1 MKRIVAMCLAFMMA
15 VFLIPSVT
23 KAASERVTIKVIADK
38 TTLTPGDTVNFQV
51 MLGAVENLGGLDF
64 NVLIPDGLTVKD
76 DSITMQDGLK
86 DILKSDG
93 DIVKPTQLNS
103 LRWSYSVGSQGYT
116 GTSELCILSFSCT
129 VDADAALGGKN
140 VTLRMRQCFDDS
152 TDLNDIAVDLV
163 PAAITVEKVK
173 ILVSGITLNKTSLTL
188 QDGDSAK
195 LTATVTPTNAD
206 NQKVTWSTSDESVA
220 TVSADGTV
228 TAVKAGT
235 ANITVTT
242 EDGGKTASC
251 TLTVN
256 CNHTTVK
263 TEAVDAACE
272 TDGNIEHYTCS
283 KCGKKFSDAAG
294 TKEITDIVVKAKGH
308 QTGAWQSDET
318 NHWKICSVCKQE
330 VNKSEHDYKWV
341 ADKAATEDETG
352 IGHEECVCGSIRSE
366 GTVLDKLD
374 HVHVGIEHHEA
385 VKATCTTE
393 GAVEYWT
400 CASEK
405 CRGKY
410 YGDAACQIAITEIA
424 LPKDPQNHVYTDD
437 ADADCNECGYKRFY
451 LVTDGAN
458 ASYVK
463 GTEAGLTITADG
475 DQKLFKSIE
484 IDGTTIDSANYEVKT
499 GSTVITLKKSY
510 LDGLTVENHAIRIL
524 YTDGKSASSQFT
536 VKEGAKSAG
545 SGVKK
550 NETSAS
556 VTVQGINSPKTDDK
570 SGDACELFLIISG
583 IALIVGSAILGRKK
597 IV

>member
-1 MKRIVAMCLAFMMA
+1 MKRIVAMCLALIMA
-15 VFLIPSVT
+15 VFLMPSVAR
-23 KAASERVTIKVIADK
+23 AASERVTINVTADK
-38 TTLTPGDTVNFQV
+38 TTLNPGDTVNFQV
-51 MLGAVENLGGLDF
+51 ILGAVENLGGLDF

-76 DSITMQDGLK
+76 DSIKMQDGLK

-93 DIVKPTQLNS
+93 DIVKPTSGNS
-103 LRWSYSVGSQGYT
+103 FRWCYSVGSQGYT
-116 GTSELCILSFSCT
+116 GTTELCILSFTCT
-129 VDADAALGGKN
+129 VDADAALGEKN

-152 TDLNDIAVDLV
+152 TDMNDIAVDLV
-163 PAAITVEKVK
+163 PAALTIEKVK
-173 ILVSGITLNKTSLTL
+173 VLVSGVTLNKTSLTL

-195 LTATVTPTNAD
+195 LTATVTPANAD
-206 NQKVTWSTSDESVA
+206 NRKVTWSTSDESVA

-251 TLTVN
+251 ALTVN

-272 TDGNIEHYTCS
+272 TDGNIEYYVCS
-283 KCGKKFSDAAG
+283 KCEKKFLDEAG
-294 TKEITDIVVKAKGH
+294 TQEITDVVIKAKGH

-318 NHWKICSVCKQE
+318 NHWKICSVCNQE
-330 VNKSEHDYKWV
+330 VDKSEHDYKWV

-352 IGHEECVCGSIRSE
+352 ISHEECVCGSIRSE

-374 HVHVGIEHHEA
+374 HMHIGIEHHEA

-393 GAVEYWT
+393 GTVEYWT

-405 CRGKY
+405 CKGKY

-424 LPKDPQNHVYTDD
+424 LPIDPQNHVYTDD
-437 ADADCNECGYKRFY
+437 ADADCNMCGYKRFY

-463 GTEAGLTITADG
+463 GTENGLTITADG
-475 DQKLFKSIE
+475 EQNLFKSIE
-484 IDGTTIDSANYEVKT
+484 IDGKTVDSANYEVKT
-499 GSTVITLKKSY
+499 GSTVITLKRSY
-510 LDGLTVENHAIRIL
+510 LDGLTVGNHVIRIL

-536 VKEGAKSAG
+536 VKEEVKA
-545 SGVKK
+545 SGDGTKK
-550 NETSAS
+550 NETVVSQ
-556 VTVQGINSPKTDDK
+556 TIQGVNSPKT
-570 SGDACELFLIISG
+570 GDRSSDAREIYLIILG
-583 IALIVGSAILGRKK
+583 IALIVGSVIFDRKK
-597 IV
+597 TM